1 MAETVAS
8 SRSEKFA
15 SLPSGASALYS
26 TYTPPRR
33 PRPREMACGQASALV
48 VGSHGRSF
56 HSPPW
61 NDMPVTPTMPKTT
74 VSTSTMAS
82 ATMDFVFVF
91 FMRMLPFIL
100 FMGKWTVSGHP
111 LSGAALQMERDV
123 HRADVA
129 SPGDEPSAAIRA
141 GQHRHG
147 GMRWQGSRAVQRLL
161 CGGCGCRGALRRGQ
175 SSRHHCRNTGRGQ
188 GRIPQKRI
196 PGRRQA
202 AASPAAEAPSGTQK
216 RPHVPH
222 ASPRFLPSA
231 EKRNLSPA

>member
-33 PRPREMACGQASALV
+33 SRPREMACGQASALV

-161 CGGCGCRGALRRGQ
+161 CGGCGCRGALRRRQ
-175 SSRHHCRNTGRGQ
+175 SSRHHCRNT